1 MRSGSLFLT
10 TLWLALG
17 NVVPAASAA
26 DTDTAAST
34 NEWKLV
40 WADEFDGTGAPDPA
54 KWTYEEGLIR
64 NREQQFYTRDRRENA
79 RVEDGRL
86 IIEARK
92 ASFPTRAASTS
103 ATLITK
109 GRGAW
114 AHARVE
120 VRAKLPRG
128 RGVWPAIWMLGVDE
142 KRAGWPACG
151 EIDIMEYVGFNPD
164 TIHANVHTRNY
175 NHVKGNGKGSTLEVP
190 KPFADFHNYAVEWDA
205 RRMAFFVDGRRYF
218 TYENEGTGP
227 DAWPFDQPQ
236 YLILNIALGG
246 TWGGQK
252 GIDDAIFPQRMEI
265 DYVRV
270 YQAQQR

>member
-1 MRSGSLFLT
+1 MRSLFLI

-17 NVVPAASAA
+17 SGDSTARAA
-26 DTDTAAST
+26 DAEAAAST

-40 WADEFDGTGAPDPA
+40 WADEFEVAGTPDPER
-54 KWTYEEGLIR
+54 WTYEEGLVR

-79 RVEDGRL
+79 RVADGRL

-92 ASFPTRAASTS
+92 ESFTNRADYTS
-103 ATLITK
+103 ASLITK
-109 GRGAW
+109 GRAAW

-128 RGVWPAIWMLGVDE
+128 RGVWPAIWMLGVNE

-164 TIHANVHTRNY
+164 TIHANVHTRKY
-175 NHVKGNGKGSTLEVP
+175 NHVKRNGKGSTLEVP
-190 KPFADFHNYAVEWDA
+190 KPFEDFHVYAVEWDA
-205 RRMAFFVDGRRYF
+205 RRMDFFVDGRRYF

-227 DAWPFDQPQ
+227 DAWPFDQPH
-236 YLILNIALGG
+236 YLILNLALGG
-246 TWGGQK
+246 TWAGQR
-252 GIDDAIFPQRMEI
+252 GIDDSIFPQRMEI

-270 YQAQQR
+270 YQARSP